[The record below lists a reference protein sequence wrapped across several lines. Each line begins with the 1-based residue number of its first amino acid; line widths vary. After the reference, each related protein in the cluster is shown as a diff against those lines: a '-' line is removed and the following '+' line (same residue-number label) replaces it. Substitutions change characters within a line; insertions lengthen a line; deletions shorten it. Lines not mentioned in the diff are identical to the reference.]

1 MKSWIVFAVTL
12 LSVAA
17 AANEPRQPGADPASQ
32 EIKNPV
38 APEEASLKQ
47 GESLYKQYCVT
58 CHALDGSG
66 KTDMTEMLDVPPASF
81 QDTEWKYGA
90 TDGEIFT
97 VIRDGGQNG
106 MQGFSDKMPEL
117 RMWHVVNYL
126 RTLSKQDGAAPAS
139 AAPENPVAVTPESVA
154 LGKQLY
160 VRFCVVCHG
169 ANGKGDTEMR
179 EFLPTHPSDLTDAEW
194 KYGTRD
200 GDIFLVIK
208 NGTEYDMEAFADRL
222 TDERIWHV
230 VNYLRSFG
238 PKTN

>member
-1 MKSWIVFAVTL
+1 MKSAVAV
-12 LSVAA
+12 LSVLLALCSHA
-17 AANEPRQPGADPASQ
+17 EPRQPGPHVAAQ
-32 EIKNPV
+32 EIENPV
-38 APEEASLKQ
+38 EADDASLKQ
-47 GESLYKQYCVT
+47 GEALYKQYCVT

-66 KTDMTEMLDVPPASF
+66 KTDMTETLAVPPATF
-81 QDTEWKYGA
+81 QDDEWKYGV

-106 MQGFSDKMPEL
+106 MQGFAGKMPEL

-126 RTLSKQDGAAPAS
+126 RVLSKQRGALPPS
-139 AAPENPVAVTPESVA
+139 DAPENPVEANAESIA

-194 KYGTRD
+194 KYGPRD
-200 GDIFLVIK
+200 GDIFVVIK

-230 VNYLRSFG
+230 VNYLRTFG
-238 PKTN
+238 PKGE